1 MELLGSKKCCSLL
14 MFIFVAWHRVV
25 YPIMI
30 RSLIPIIG
38 FKYTSLSVAL
48 VIFCTLG
55 VSNVVLQQ
63 PPMPQAKRAFFDQSA
78 LTDINYILFVLGLM
92 LAFLGL
98 YTTFFY
104 LASYAVQEGITTES
118 TALYFVSI
126 LNGASVFGR
135 VLPNIPCITRR
146 LGPLNM
152 MVTSVASMAI
162 IVLSFNAG
170 PNLAGLLA
178 MIVLYGFFTG
188 AFFTLQ
194 PTIFARLTED
204 PSRVGTRT
212 GMASTVCSVGLLLG
226 APSGGGLW
234 RTYGFP
240 ASWAWSGTTLASGA
254 LVMAVSRCMVSKWR
268 LRSSV

>member
-1 MELLGSKKCCSLL
+1 M
-14 MFIFVAWHRVV
+14 FVALRRVV

-30 RSLIPIIG
+30 RSLIPMIG
-38 FKYTSLSVAL
+38 FKHTSMSVAL
-48 VIFCTLG
+48 VIFVTLG
-55 VSNVVLQQ
+55 ISNVVLHQ
-63 PPMPQAKRAFFDQSA
+63 PTMPQAKRAFFDQSA
-78 LTDINYILFVLGLM
+78 FKDVPYILFVLGCM
-92 LAFLGL
+92 LSFLGI

-126 LNGASVFGR
+126 LNGASVIGR
-135 VLPNIPCITRR
+135 ILPNIPCLTLR

-170 PNLAGLLA
+170 PDLAGLLVL
-178 MIVLYGFFTG
+178 ITLYGFFTG

-204 PSRVGTRT
+204 PGRIGTRT
-212 GMASTVCSVGLLLG
+212 GMASTVCSIGLLLG
-226 APSGGGLW
+226 APSAGALW
-234 RTYGFP
+234 RAFGFY
-240 ASWAWSGTTLASGA
+240 ASWAWSGGSLLSGA
-254 LVMAVSRCMVSKWR
+254 LVMAISRCMTSRWE
-268 LRSSV
+268 LLASV

>member
-1 MELLGSKKCCSLL
+1 
-14 MFIFVAWHRVV
+14 
-25 YPIMI
+25 MI
-30 RSLIPIIG
+30 RSLIPSIG
-38 FKYTSLSVAL
+38 FKFTSLSVAL
-48 VIFCTLG
+48 VIFITLG

-63 PPMPQAKRAFFDQSA
+63 PTVLQTKRAFFDQSA
-78 LTDINYILFVLGLM
+78 LTDKPYILFVMGCL

-104 LASYAVQEGITTES
+104 LASYAVQEGITTEG

-135 VLPNIPCITRR
+135 VLPNIPCLTRR

-170 PNLAGLLA
+170 PNLAGLLV
-178 MIVLYGFFTG
+178 MIILYGFFTG

-204 PSRVGTRT
+204 PSRIGTRT

-240 ASWAWSGTTLASGA
+240 ASWAWSGATLASGA
-254 LVMAVSRCMVSKWR
+254 MVMAVSRCLVCKWR